1 MNSVRVL
8 VADDSAAVRRL
19 VSDTLSRSP
28 GIQVVGSAR
37 NGREALTLLPQ
48 TRPDV
53 ILLDIEMPVMD
64 GIQTLRQIRRHDK
77 KTAVVIFSSVKNN
90 SGAKAAEV
98 KALGANEYVAK
109 PVAAGNVDNAVR
121 YIEAEL
127 IPRILHLGKRRLA
140 APLVTTRLEPQQH
153 PAHVASRTTASLP
166 TGGREGRQKNSAGPI
181 DVVAIASSTGGPN
194 ALRDVLQALPQDL
207 NVPVLIVQHMPK
219 MFTKLL
225 AERLNRSCR
234 INVQQAYTGAVVR
247 PGDVWIAP
255 GDSHMIV
262 ERQGAEI
269 KLATNDAPPEN
280 SCRPSADVLFR
291 SVAHIFGGRSLAVIL
306 TGMGKDGLDGSRCM
320 SKKGAF
326 VIAQDERSSVVW
338 GMPRAVTEAGVAD
351 KVMPLSDIGRE
362 IANHVRIGHPPRKLV
377 GNP

>member
-153 PAHVASRTTASLP
+153 PAHVASRTAASLP
-166 TGGREGRQKNSAGPI
+166 TGSREGRQKNSAGPI

-291 SVAHIFGGRSLAVIL
+291 SIAHVFGGQSLAVVL

-362 IANHVRIGHPPRKLV
+362 IANHVRIGHTPRKLV